1 MTAANSSSVQTPQA
15 PSSSAASYGGG
26 LPQAV
31 PANGG
36 TSQENFWLRP
46 EVLITLMGMALTG
59 VVGYFSSMWSVKD
72 SIASVKDS
80 VNHVAAGQSV
90 LEERVTNLIGKVDD
104 MKSSA
109 RRIADLER
117 DLAVIQVKVERHDT
131 TLDLEAKSGK

>member
-1 MTAANSSSVQTPQA
+1 
-15 PSSSAASYGGG
+15 
-26 LPQAV
+26 
-31 PANGG
+31 
-36 TSQENFWLRP
+36 
-46 EVLITLMGMALTG
+46 MGMALTG